1 MRKVALWVSLAVP
14 SLMFFFSGPLRA
26 EPEIT
31 SSDTV
36 TINSAHVDLLA
47 NTIALSGKNFGQHP
61 PTVNLQEN
69 SLEVTSF
76 DETTIKANLPTDL
89 APGSYHLV
97 VIANGVSPR
106 SGSLDIT
113 VGNAGPAGPVGPTGP
128 PGPRGPQGPP
138 GPHGASESVNGLVG
152 PTINPLQVALLKW
165 VPYSGVTFRVGGQP
179 AGVAFDGANMW
190 VTNALANTVTKLRA
204 SDGANLGNFE
214 VGNQPAG
221 IAFDGANIWVANQG
235 SNTVT
240 ELRTS
245 DGA

>member
-1 MRKVALWVSLAVP
+1 MRKVALWVSLVP
-14 SLMFFFSGPLRA
+14 SLMFLFSGPLHA

-61 PTVNLQEN
+61 PTVNLEEN

-76 DETTIKANLPTDL
+76 DETTIKANLPTGI

-138 GPHGASESVNGLVG
+138 GPHGASEPVNGPVG
-152 PTINPLQVALLKW
+152 PTINP
-165 VPYSGVTFRVGGQP
+165 
-179 AGVAFDGANMW
+179 
-190 VTNALANTVTKLRA
+190 
-204 SDGANLGNFE
+204 
-214 VGNQPAG
+214 
-221 IAFDGANIWVANQG
+221 
-235 SNTVT
+235 
-240 ELRTS
+240 
-245 DGA
+245 